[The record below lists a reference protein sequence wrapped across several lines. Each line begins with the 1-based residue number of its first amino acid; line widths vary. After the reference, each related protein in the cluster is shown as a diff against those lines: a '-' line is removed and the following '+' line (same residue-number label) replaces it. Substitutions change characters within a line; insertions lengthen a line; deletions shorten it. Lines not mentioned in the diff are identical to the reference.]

1 MTDTTPRLGA
11 PLLAAAQAQKHV
23 THNDALYQF
32 DAMIDL
38 CLLGQFVNTPPSSPA
53 DGDAYLIGGTPAGA
67 WSGHAYK
74 IACCADGAWR
84 FYTPFNGLRAYV
96 VPAATFI
103 VHLDGVWTDWNALI
117 SAAETAVASAATCD
131 LGAAGALFVEVTG
144 TTAITSFGTA
154 ANRLRFVRFAGALT
168 LTHNA
173 TSLALLGGASRVT
186 AAGDTGL
193 YTSDASGNWRERD
206 YRRADG
212 SDAGAGGGGAFFYAG
227 LNGSDQTLTSTA
239 VTTQVNAAHASI
251 DNKGW
256 FDTANHRYTPQAAGY
271 YAFMGAVA
279 VSASATMTGG
289 PQAYLFKN
297 GSLLFSGQYVN
308 ANQTT
313 GSSSAVFGLLYMNG
327 TTDYVDLRC
336 YVPANATAF
345 RGSETQT
352 YLTGYKVG

>member
-32 DAMIDL
+32 DALIDL
-38 CLLGQFVNTPPSSPA
+38 RLLGQFTNAPPSSPA
-53 DGDAYLIGGTPAGA
+53 DGDAYLIGSTPTSVWTGQAG
-67 WSGHAYK
+67 K
-74 IACCADGAWR
+74 IASCADGAWR
-84 FYTPFNGLRAYV
+84 FYPPFEGLRAYV
-96 VPAATFI
+96 VPASTFI
-103 VHLDGVWTDWNALI
+103 VYASGVWTDWNSLI
-117 SAAETAVASAATCD
+117 SASEAAIASAATCD
-131 LGAAGALFVEVTG
+131 LGAAGALCVEITG
-144 TTAITSFGTA
+144 TTTITSFGSG
-154 ANRLRFVRFAGALT
+154 ANKIRFVRFAQALT

-173 TSLALLGGASRVT
+173 TSLILLGGASRVT
-186 AAGDTGL
+186 AAGDVGF

-212 SDAGAGGGGAFFYAG
+212 SDAGSGGGAFFYAG
-227 LNGSDQTLTSTA
+227 LNGSDQALTSTA
-239 VTTQVNAAHASI
+239 VTTLVNATHAGI

-279 VSASATMTGG
+279 VSASATMVGG

-308 ANQTT
+308 ADQAT

-336 YVPANATAF
+336 YVPVNTTAF
-345 RGSETQT
+345 RGSEAQT